1 MHYNRLAHIWEHL
14 SKAFQYCYAA
24 WHHEQSPISE
34 CVMHHSSIHLS
45 EQAWSLPVSPNKYW
59 NINVILCLCLCLP
72 CFDFYSRNQF
82 DFINDEINFQQSNCT
97 LNFMIC
103 CWHVA
108 KTLTEYFRYLS
119 HEFSHSIHFTCAL
132 NSISLFAAFNYSGG
146 YFNPVLATALKWGCG
161 GNSHID
167 HLIVY
172 WLGACVGAILS
183 VPLYKYDVIKKLV
196 CFGNTKTKS
205 RLILYYCIRIL
216 FHYFH

>member
-119 HEFSHSIHFTCAL
+119 HEFSHSI
-132 NSISLFAAFNYSGG
+132 SISL
-146 YFNPVLATALKWGCG
+146 VHW
-161 GNSHID
+161 
-167 HLIVY
+167 
-172 WLGACVGAILS
+172 ILS
-183 VPLYKYDVIKKLV
+183 LYLQRSITVEVILIRFWRPHWNGDVEAIAISIIWLYIGWELV
-196 CFGNTKTKS
+196 LVLFYRC
-205 RLILYYCIRIL
+205 LCINMM
-216 FHYFH
+216 